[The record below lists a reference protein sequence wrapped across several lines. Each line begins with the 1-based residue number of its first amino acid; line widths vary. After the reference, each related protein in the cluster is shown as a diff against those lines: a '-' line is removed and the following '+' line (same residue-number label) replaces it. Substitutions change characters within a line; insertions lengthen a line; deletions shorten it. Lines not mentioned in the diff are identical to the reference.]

1 MRILLGCKTA
11 TNSVISSNL
20 YENDSSKKK
29 PKKRNRLKNDL

>member
-11 TNSVISSNL
+11 TNSVISIKL
-20 YENDSSKKK
+20 YENDSYKKK